1 LRIDADLIR
10 HVLPTATLSSASDT
24 DAIEATA
31 SSSVE
36 PVPPH
41 VRVAHT
47 FDQLPVAA
55 QTFALVAQPVACSSR
70 LVGTSAKAIRV
81 FVLT

>member
-1 LRIDADLIR
+1 MRIDADLIR
-10 HVLPTATLSSASDT
+10 HVSPTATLSSASDT

-41 VRVAHT
+41 VRVAYT
-47 FDQLPVAA
+47 FDQLPVTA